1 MCAHDEPAVAGVWP
15 LPPEVPRPPDRPPG
29 QPPAPAPVPRPAGPT
44 LPSWFE
50 PDPELTRQLTDRLL
64 EHRVVLASGHLDAAL
79 ADRVAAQLLLLARQG
94 EEAVELQ
101 LACPTSDLDAALG
114 LADVVDMLSVPVRA
128 VVRGTLGGP
137 VLAVLAAA
145 RERVASRRAVLVLSV
160 PRAPAHEGRGEDAR
174 LAAEQ
179 LEHQLAVLRD
189 RLAAATGR
197 APDDVATDLR
207 AGLVLGAEE
216 AVAYGLVQHVT

>member
-1 MCAHDEPAVAGVWP
+1 MSAHHEPTVAGGWP
-15 LPPEVPRPPDRPPG
+15 LPPEVPRPPGR
-29 QPPAPAPVPRPAGPT
+29 PPAPAPAPNPAGPT
-44 LPSWFE
+44 LPSWLE
-50 PDPELTRQLTDRLL
+50 PDPELTRQLADRLL

-94 EEAVELQ
+94 QEAVELQ

-114 LADVVDMLSVPVRA
+114 LADAVDLLSLPVRA

-145 RERVASRRAVLVLSV
+145 TERVASRRAVLVLSV
-160 PRAPAHEGRGEDAR
+160 PRAPAREGSAEDVR

-197 APDDVATDLR
+197 APDDVAADLR
-207 AGLVLGAEE
+207 AGRVLGAEE